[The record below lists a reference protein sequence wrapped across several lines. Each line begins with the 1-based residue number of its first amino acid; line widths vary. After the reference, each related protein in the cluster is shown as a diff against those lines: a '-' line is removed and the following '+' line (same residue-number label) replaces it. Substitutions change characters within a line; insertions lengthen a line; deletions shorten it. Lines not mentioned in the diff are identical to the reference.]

1 MKEIISKKQLKEF
14 SFVFGLG
21 LPIVVG
27 IIIPFISGHAFRTW
41 TFLVGIFTLIIGFF
55 NPRLLLY
62 PYKTWMWFGHVLG
75 WLNSRIIL
83 GLVFLIVLQPIALI
97 MKFFGYDPLRLKK
110 NKNISYRENKNYK
123 IDLTRIF

>member
-14 SFVFGLG
+14 SIIFGLG
-21 LPIVVG
+21 LPIVIG
-27 IIIPFISGHAFRTW
+27 IIIPLISGHAFRTW
-41 TFLVGIFTLIIGFF
+41 TFFIGIITLTIGYLKPSF
-55 NPRLLLY
+55 LLY
-62 PYKTWMWFGHVLG
+62 PYKVWMWIGHVLG

-83 GLVFLIVLQPIALI
+83 GLIFLIVLQPIALI

-110 NKNISYRENKNYK
+110 NKNISYREHKDNK